1 MKIKLF
7 SLFLGLALP
16 CFSATYQDY
25 YNHIKASEGYRNTVY
40 KCSAGFNTVGIG
52 TNLDSRKI
60 KARVGQK
67 FSDSQIQAWAREDIM
82 RAERIAKQVF
92 PSFNKQ
98 PKQVQILLVS
108 LSYNL
113 GQGGISKF
121 KDFRGAIEKNNY
133 KLAAAELK
141 DSRWYF
147 QVGFRGRKYVEILK
161 KIG

>member
-1 MKIKLF
+1 MKIKFLA
-7 SLFLGLALP
+7 LFLGLTLP
-16 CFSATYQDY
+16 CLAATHQDY
-25 YNHIKASEGYRNTVY
+25 YNHIKSVEGYKNTVY
-40 KCSAGFNTVGIG
+40 KCSEGYKTIGIG

-108 LSYNL
+108 LSHNL

-121 KDFRGAIEKNNY
+121 KDFRKAVEKRDY
-133 KLAAAELK
+133 KKAAAELK

-147 QVGFRGRKYVEILK
+147 QVKGRGAKYVEILNK
-161 KIG
+161 MG